1 MCYYNLI
8 RRNYFM
14 KTITYEE
21 FKREL
26 SQYGL
31 LVEKDFHN
39 VTVSAQDL
47 GAPMGGNVVIATV
60 STSEMYKFAMGNI
73 DDTLLSYDD
82 FAHISKLCTRLAIT
96 PLELRGSNHFVWL
109 KIKSLTRLLKKE
121 F

>member
-1 MCYYNLI
+1 
-8 RRNYFM
+8 M

-82 FAHISKLCTRLAIT
+82 FAHISKLCIRLAIT

-121 F
+121 L